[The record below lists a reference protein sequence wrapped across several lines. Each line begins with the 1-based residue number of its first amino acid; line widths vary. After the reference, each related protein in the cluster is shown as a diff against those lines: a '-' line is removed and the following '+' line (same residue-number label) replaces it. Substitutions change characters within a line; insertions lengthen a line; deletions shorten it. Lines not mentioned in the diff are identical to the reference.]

1 VVRCVAVAA
10 SCLLLACGAV
20 GSPPASTVSGQP
32 LINVTG
38 ILDRAQ
44 VPACPIDEPCGP
56 PATSRVVFS
65 SSGHPD
71 VGANLGS
78 DGSFALHLDPGTYGI
93 RAAPPPLHGGIV
105 PAEVRVPATGT
116 VELHL
121 KIQ

>member
-1 VVRCVAVAA
+1 M
-10 SCLLLACGAV
+10 LACGAV
-20 GSPPASTVSGQP
+20 GGMPAPSVSGQP
-32 LINVTG
+32 VINVTG

-44 VPACPIDEPCGP
+44 TPVCPTDEPCDP

-78 DGSFALHLDPGTYGI
+78 DGSFALHLDPGTYAI
-93 RAAPPPLHGGIV
+93 RAAPPPLHGGVV